1 MNLFK
6 AYVARKP
13 IEHKKLLNQLE
24 LKLIGINNDV
34 DGAYMLLISLNGA
47 KPKDLENFRGIKK
60 VYVFNQNYKENYFK
74 LLIAPNK
81 KISYDKMVAGFD
93 LNLAEIGTSD
103 EKNFWKKKYPFM
115 IFKSN
120 KYVHPDQLKKYRNVK
135 KVALLEDYELTQ

>member
-1 MNLFK
+1 MKLFK
-6 AYVARKP
+6 AYTRNKP
-13 IEHKKLLNQLE
+13 INFGKMINQLE

-34 DGAYMLLISLNGA
+34 DGAYMLLTSLNGA
-47 KPKDLENFRGIKK
+47 MPKDLENFKGIKK

-81 KISYDKMVAGFD
+81 KIPYDKMVAGFD

-120 KYVHPDQLKKYRNVK
+120 KHVHPDQLKKYRNVK
-135 KVALLEDYELTQ
+135 KVALLEDYKLTQ